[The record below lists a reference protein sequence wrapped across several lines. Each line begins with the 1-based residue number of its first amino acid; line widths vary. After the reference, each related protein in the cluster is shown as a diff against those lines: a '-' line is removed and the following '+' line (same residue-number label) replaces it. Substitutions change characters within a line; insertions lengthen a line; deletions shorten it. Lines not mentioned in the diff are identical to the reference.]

1 MSIIVFKIETIPDIE
16 GGRKLYELQDLSDKE
31 VANVMFYKRRQET
44 ENSELLRLHLH
55 RICSISIG
63 VRDDTGFKV
72 LSLGNDG
79 RGEGE
84 LIQRFYDAI
93 DAYAAPLHSWSGSDF
108 ALPVLHYRS
117 LIHGLRAPRYWA
129 EEDEAISPDLKGML
143 AGFSAHADVPLDEF
157 SCLLGLPGNML
168 MSHDKV
174 WDTYRHAGVET
185 IRNASEVEVV
195 NTYLVYLRFQQ
206 FLGQLSQNEYMTE
219 CQLVRDSLQQEQK
232 AHLTAFLSAAW
243 PE

>member
-55 RICSISIG
+55 RICSISIA
-63 VRDDTGFKV
+63 VRDDNGFKV

-79 RGEGE
+79 CGEGE
-84 LIQRFYDAI
+84 LIQRLYDAI
-93 DAYAAPLHSWSGSDF
+93 DTYAAPLHSWSGSDF

-129 EEDEAISPDLKGML
+129 EEDEAISPDLKDML
-143 AGFSAHADVPLDEF
+143 AGFSVHADVPLDEF

-174 WDTYRHAGVET
+174 WDTYRHAGVES
-185 IRNASEVEVV
+185 IRTASEVEVV

-206 FLGQLSQNEYMTE
+206 FLGQLSQDEYMTE
-219 CQLVRDSLQQEQK
+219 CQLVRNALQQEQQT
-232 AHLTAFLSAAW
+232 HLNEFLTAW